1 MMPGGQAMQATD
13 PEATPVRRLH
23 LVSFGCQ
30 MNVYDGELMASAF
43 KRAGYEQAAGPADAD
58 VILVNTCAVREHAEE
73 KVFSHLGELR
83 RYKRGRPGVLLGV
96 TGCMAERM
104 GAAIARRAPYVD
116 LVAGARSFGDV
127 LELAAAAR
135 QGAGPAISVG
145 HDRPPPARDVT
156 VRTDRHRAFVAVSRG
171 CDHHC
176 TFCIVPETRGRE
188 KGRPLGELVA
198 EVEALVA
205 DGVVEVTLLGQ
216 NIDSYG
222 KDRPDGED
230 LHHLLHA
237 CHAVEGLKR
246 LRFVTSHPADMEP
259 VIFDD
264 MASLPKLCGALHIPP
279 QSGSSRMLKR
289 MARGYTRERYLDI
302 VREFRRRFPE
312 GEVAADFIVGFPG
325 ETEEDFEQ
333 SQSLVH
339 EVEFQQ
345 SFVFRY
351 SPRPGTPSALH
362 FEDDVPLP
370 VKAARNLRLL
380 KAQEAV
386 AKKRHAA
393 MVGRTFEVLVEGPS
407 KKDPRVSTGRT
418 RGNHILHFEAGADL
432 AGQLVDVTVTGYS
445 PVSLRGELAG

>member
-1 MMPGGQAMQATD
+1 VTTAAPAATK
-13 PEATPVRRLH
+13 RLFV
-23 LVSFGCQ
+23 LSFGCQ

-43 KRAGYEQAAGPADAD
+43 RRAGYEAAKDAADAD

-83 RYKRGRPGVLLGV
+83 RKKRKGALLGV

-104 GAAIARRAPYVD
+104 GKEIARRAPYVD
-116 LVAGARSFGDV
+116 LVAGARSFGDI

-135 QGAGPAISVG
+135 EGAGPVISVG
-145 HDRPPPARDVT
+145 HDRPPPERDVS
-156 VRTDRHRAFVAVSRG
+156 VRTDPYRAYIAVSRG

-176 TFCIVPETRGRE
+176 TFCIVPATRGRE
-188 KGRPLGELVA
+188 KGRPLAEIVA
-198 EVEALVA
+198 EVRALVA

-222 KDRPDGED
+222 KDRPAGED

-237 CHAVEGLKR
+237 CHAVPGLKR
-246 LRFVTSHPADMEP
+246 LRFVTSHPADMAPEL
-259 VIFDD
+259 FDD

-279 QSGSSRMLKR
+279 QSGSNAVLKR
-289 MARGYTRERYLDI
+289 MARGYTRERYLEI
-302 VREFRRRFPE
+302 VREFRRRSPD

-333 SQSLVH
+333 SLALVH
-339 EVEFQQ
+339 EVRFQQ

-351 SPRPGTPSALH
+351 SPRPGTPSAER
-362 FEDDVPLP
+362 FEDDVPEAA
-370 VKAARNLRLL
+370 KAARNLRLL
-380 KAQEAV
+380 KAQEKV
-386 AKKRHAA
+386 ASEKHAA

-407 KKDPRVSTGRT
+407 KKHEEILTGRT
-418 RGNHILHFEAGADL
+418 RGNFIVHFRGGSDL
-432 AGQLVDVTVTGYS
+432 AGTLVDVKVTGHS
-445 PVSLRGELAG
+445 PVSLRGEIAG

>member
-1 MMPGGQAMQATD
+1 VTTTTAPA
-13 PEATPVRRLH
+13 RKRL
-23 LVSFGCQ
+23 LVISFGCQ

-43 KRAGYEQAAGPADAD
+43 RRAGYEAAKDPADAD

-83 RYKRGRPGVLLGV
+83 RHKKKNPALLLGV

-104 GAAIARRAPYVD
+104 GKEIARRAPYVD
-116 LVAGARSFGDV
+116 LVAGARSFGDI

-135 QGAGPAISVG
+135 EGAGPVISVG
-145 HDRPPPARDVT
+145 HDRPPPARDVS
-156 VRTDRHRAFVAVSRG
+156 VRTDPYRAYIAVSRG

-176 TFCIVPETRGRE
+176 TFCIVPATRGRE
-188 KGRPLGELVA
+188 KGRPLAELVA

-222 KDRPDGED
+222 KDRPEGED

-237 CHAVEGLKR
+237 CHAVPGLKR
-246 LRFVTSHPADMEP
+246 LRFVTSHPEDMAEEL
-259 VIFDD
+259 FDD

-279 QSGSSRMLKR
+279 QSGSNAVLKR
-289 MARGYTRERYLDI
+289 MARGYTRERYLEI
-302 VREFRRRFPE
+302 VREFRTRCPD

-333 SQSLVH
+333 SLSLVR
-339 EVEFQQ
+339 EVRFQQ
-345 SFVFRY
+345 SFIFRY
-351 SPRPGTPSALH
+351 SPRPGTPSAER
-362 FEDDVPLP
+362 FEDDVPEAA
-370 VKAARNLRLL
+370 KAARNLRLL

-386 AKKRHAA
+386 ADEKHRA
-393 MVGRTFEVLVEGPS
+393 MVGRTYEVLVEGPS
-407 KKDPRVSTGRT
+407 KKDKDVLMGRT
-418 RGNHILHFEAGADL
+418 RGNFIVHFRGGCDL
-432 AGQLVDVTVTGYS
+432 AGTLVDVKVTGHS
-445 PVSLRGELAG
+445 PISLRGEIAG

>member
-1 MMPGGQAMQATD
+1 
-13 PEATPVRRLH
+13 
-23 LVSFGCQ
+23 

-43 KRAGYEQAAGPADAD
+43 RRAGYVHSADPAEAD
-58 VILVNTCAVREHAEE
+58 VVLINTCAVREHAEE

-83 RYKRGRPGVLLGV
+83 KHKNRNPHLLIGI

-104 GAAIARRAPYVD
+104 GREIARRAPYVD
-116 LVAGARSFGDV
+116 LIAGARSFGDI
-127 LELAAAAR
+127 LDLAAAAR
-135 QGAGPAISVG
+135 EGTGAVVSIG
-145 HDRPPPARDVT
+145 HDRPPPERDVS
-156 VRTDRHRAFVAVSRG
+156 VRTDPFRSFIAVSRG

-176 TFCIVPETRGRE
+176 TFCIVPATRGRE
-188 KGRPLGELVA
+188 AGRPMAEIVA

-222 KDRPDGED
+222 KDRPEGED

-246 LRFVTSHPADMEP
+246 LRFVTSHPEDMEE

-279 QSGSSRMLKR
+279 QSGSSRVLKR
-289 MARGYTRERYLDI
+289 MARGYTREKYLDI
-302 VREFRRRFPE
+302 VREFRRRCPD

-333 SQSLVH
+333 SVSLVH
-339 EVEFQQ
+339 EVGFQQ

-351 SPRPGTPSALH
+351 SPRPGTPSEKH
-362 FEDDVPLP
+362 FADDVPLP

-386 AKKRHAA
+386 SRAKHEA
-393 MVGRTFEVLVEGPS
+393 MVGRSFEVLVEGPS
-407 KKDPRVSTGRT
+407 KKDPSVLTGRT
-418 RGNHILHFEAGADL
+418 RGNYLIHFAGPADL
-432 AGQLVDVTVTGYS
+432 HGRLVDVTVTDFS

>member
-1 MMPGGQAMQATD
+1 MKK
-13 PEATPVRRLH
+13 LH
-23 LVSFGCQ
+23 LISFGCQ

-43 KRAGYEQAAGPADAD
+43 KRRGYGVAETPADAD

-83 RYKRGRPGVLLGV
+83 KHKDRRGGVLLGV

-104 GAAIARRAPYVD
+104 GREIARRAPYVD
-116 LVAGARSFGDV
+116 IVAGARSFGDI
-127 LELAAAAR
+127 LDLAAAAA
-135 QGAGPAISVG
+135 QNGAGAVVSVG

-156 VRTDRHRAFVAVSRG
+156 VRTDPHRAFIAVSRG
-171 CDHHC
+171 CDHRC
-176 TFCIVPETRGRE
+176 TFCVVPKTRGRE
-188 KGRPLGELVA
+188 KGRPLAEIVA

-237 CHAVEGLKR
+237 CHAVDGLKR
-246 LRFVTSHPADMEP
+246 LRFVTSHPADMEE

-279 QSGSSRMLKR
+279 QSGSSRVLKR

-333 SQSLVH
+333 SVSLMH
-339 EVEFQQ
+339 EVKFQQ

-351 SPRPGTPSALH
+351 SPRPDTPSAEH

-370 VKAARNLRLL
+370 VKAARNMRLL

-386 AKKRHAA
+386 STAKHTA
-393 MVGRTFEVLVEGPS
+393 MVGRTYEVLVEGPS
-407 KKDPRVSTGRT
+407 KKDPAYLTGRT
-418 RGNHILHFEAGADL
+418 RGNHLVHFPGGAGL
-432 AGQLVDVTVTGYS
+432 AGELVDVRVTDFS
-445 PVSLRGELAG
+445 PVSLRGDLDG